1 MDASVRSLS
10 VMRQE
15 ATVRPWKSHVS
26 GIALSESFA
35 SMAQLVEG
43 GEGVVRLVRLVG
55 ERVEEGRVVAHA
67 AARIVDA
74 GDVAGA
80 VLEGDQLGG
89 DAGRLEGGAEVL
101 VLHVGEPLVEDALAL
116 VGGEAVLVEMLVREA
131 HLAHRLRGGGVGVV
145 GEEVERP
152 LVVAGRREEL
162 VGALHEVF
170 RARRG
175 VGGGDV
181 VRADARVE
189 AAVSVAADLE
199 VGELRLQVG
208 GDGAVELHV
217 LGEGAAEHRVEVVVG
232 MVLGLVPDFPVGDL
246 HLEAVGPAL
255 GVVPD
260 HVLADASPL
269 RVVLGRQDV
278 HGRVAP

>member
-1 MDASVRSLS
+1 
-10 VMRQE
+10 
-15 ATVRPWKSHVS
+15 
-26 GIALSESFA
+26 
-35 SMAQLVEG
+35 
-43 GEGVVRLVRLVG
+43 
-55 ERVEEGRVVAHA
+55 
-67 AARIVDA
+67 
-74 GDVAGA
+74 
-80 VLEGDQLGG
+80 
-89 DAGRLEGGAEVL
+89 
-101 VLHVGEPLVEDALAL
+101 
-116 VGGEAVLVEMLVREA
+116 MLVREA

-152 LVVAGRREEL
+152 LVVAGRGEEL
-162 VGALHEVF
+162 VGALHEVL

-217 LGEGAAEHRVEVVVG
+217 LGEGSAEHRVEVVVG
-232 MVLGLVPDFPVGDL
+232 MVLGLVPDLPVGDL

-260 HVLADASPL
+260 HVFADAPPL